1 MTMKQHRREMTMKRL
16 TVGFGLAVLACL
28 PSLGTAQIATTTLD
42 YSFQTVNF
50 PTDVFTQL
58 FGINDD
64 GEIAGYHGS
73 GLTGHPNMG
82 FTLDLNAFLEGK
94 GVNAFTL
101 ENFPGSLQ
109 TQVVGIDR
117 LGDTCGFYIDTA
129 GNNHAFEKLSGKFV
143 GPLDYPYTT
152 SVPKVNQCLG
162 LNSQSQT
169 AAFYNDNAGNS
180 HGYINDSSGELYSV
194 VTAGTSNTVTG
205 INEAGQ
211 ISGFFTAGPN
221 AGSNAGKTLGF
232 FVNQGHVVVLDFPGS
247 TGTQAFGLNSNGQV
261 VGSYTVGG
269 MTHGFLWTN
278 GVGYQGP
285 IDAPGGV
292 GTTMINGINDGAV
305 IVGFYGLCVS
315 NPVGAATCNGFVA
328 NP

>member
-1 MTMKQHRREMTMKRL
+1 MTMNEHKRKMTMKGL
-16 TVGFGLAVLACL
+16 TLGLGLAVLACL
-28 PSLGTAQIATTTLD
+28 PISGTAQDIN

-82 FTLDLNAFLEGK
+82 FTLNLTTR
-94 GVNAFTL
+94 VFTL
-101 ENFPGSLQ
+101 ENFPGSVQ

-117 LGDTCGFYIDTA
+117 LGDTCGFYIDA
-129 GNNHAFEKLSGKFV
+129 ANANHGFAKLSGTFV
-143 GPLDYPYTT
+143 GPLDFPNTT
-152 SVPKVNQCLG
+152 SVPAVNQCLG
-162 LNSQSQT
+162 LNSQSQM
-169 AAFYNDNAGNS
+169 AGFYNDSANNS
-180 HGYINDSSGELYSV
+180 HGYIDQSSGTFFSV
-194 VTAGTSNTVTG
+194 LIGGKGGPSSTITG
-205 INEAGQ
+205 VNEMGQ
-211 ISGFFTAGPN
+211 FSAFYTDKTGVMHGLFGDQ
-221 AGSNAGKTLGF
+221 GKMITL
-232 FVNQGHVVVLDFPGS
+232 NFPGA
-247 TGTQAFGLNSNGQV
+247 TATQAFGLNNNGQV
-261 VGSYTVGG
+261 VGSYTVGS

-278 GVGYQGP
+278 GVGFQGP
-285 IDAPGGV
+285 IDAPGGT
-292 GTTMINGINDGAV
+292 GTTIINGINDGAV

>member
-1 MTMKQHRREMTMKRL
+1 MTMNEHKREMTMKGL
-16 TVGFGLAVLACL
+16 TLGFGLAVLACL
-28 PSLGTAQIATTTLD
+28 PSLGTAQVATTTID

-82 FTLDLNAFLEGK
+82 FTLDVNAFLGGK

-117 LGDTCGFYIDTA
+117 LGDTCGFYIDA
-129 GNNHAFEKLSGKFV
+129 AQNNHAFEKLSGKFV
-143 GPLDYPYTT
+143 GPVDYPYTT

-162 LNSQSQT
+162 LNSQSQM
-169 AAFYNDNAGNS
+169 AAFYNDSANNS
-180 HGYINDSSGELYSV
+180 HGYIDDSSGQLFYV

-211 ISGFFTAGPN
+211 ISGFFT
-221 AGSNAGKTLGF
+221 SSKTGQMLGF
-232 FVNQGHVVVLDFPGS
+232 FVDQGKVVQLDFPGS
-247 TGTQAFGLNSNGQV
+247 TSTQAFGLNNNGQV
-261 VGSYTVGG
+261 VGSYTVGN

-278 GVGYQGP
+278 GVGFQGP
-285 IDAPGGV
+285 IDAPGGT
-292 GTTMINGINDGAV
+292 GTTIINGINDGAV

>member
-1 MTMKQHRREMTMKRL
+1 MTMKQHRREMTMKGL

-28 PSLGTAQIATTTLD
+28 PSLGTAQVATTTLD

-73 GLTGHPNMG
+73 GLTGHPNIG

-117 LGDTCGFYIDTA
+117 LGDTCGFYIDSA
-129 GNNHAFEKLSGKFV
+129 QNNHGFAKLSGKFV
-143 GPLDYPYTT
+143 GPLDFPFTT

-162 LNSQSQT
+162 LNSQSQM
-169 AAFYNDNAGNS
+169 AGFYNDSAGNS
-180 HGYINDSSGELYSV
+180 HGYIDLGSGGFYFVLFGGKGGPSS
-194 VTAGTSNTVTG
+194 TVTG
-205 INEAGQ
+205 VNETGQ
-211 ISGFFTAGPN
+211 FSGFFTDTSGQMH
-221 AGSNAGKTLGF
+221 GLFGD
-232 FVNQGHVVVLDFPGS
+232 QGNLVRLDFPGA
-247 TGTQAFGLNSNGQV
+247 TATQAFGLNNNGQV
-261 VGSYTVGG
+261 VGSYTVGN

-278 GVGYQGP
+278 GVGFQGP
-285 IDAPGGV
+285 IDAPGGT
-292 GTTMINGINDGAV
+292 GTTIINGINDGAV